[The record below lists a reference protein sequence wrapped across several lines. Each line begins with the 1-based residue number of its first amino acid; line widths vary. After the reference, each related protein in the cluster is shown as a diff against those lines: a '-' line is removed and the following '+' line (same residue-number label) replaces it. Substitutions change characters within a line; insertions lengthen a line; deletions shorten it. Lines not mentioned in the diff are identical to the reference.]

1 MNYDKFVELHEL
13 FPSGRYEVNSLQ
25 LRDILLH
32 ASCKGVA
39 VRVLHLGTVQLDL
52 ADVAEQLK
60 VDYRPRLDGI
70 KITCLEGLV
79 IIDEPSHGGAQ

>member
-1 MNYDKFVELHEL
+1 MNHDKFVELHEL

-32 ASCKGVA
+32 EGCKGVA
-39 VRVLHLGTVQLDL
+39 VRVLHLGTMQLEL
-52 ADVAEQLK
+52 ADVAERLK
-60 VDYRPRLDGI
+60 VDHRPRLDGI

-79 IIDEPSHGGAQ
+79 IIDEPSRGEQ